1 MRLIHLSKTLALGAL
16 GVALATNLASAQ
28 CPAAD
33 ALEPNDDCL
42 SAVALANGTYTTLTV
57 EGTGGVVNED
67 FYSVNLPVGEIL
79 TVDCLF
85 SNASGDV
92 DVYFYDPATSPNC
105 GGEVLGDYL
114 VRGFTASDNENVS
127 YSNPTAAAMTIIV
140 RVELFSAVACN
151 DYDLVISTAPDPCVA
166 AIDDGLE
173 DNDSCGAAVAL
184 GAGAHSGLFTSNAD
198 EDYYLV
204 SVPADEI
211 LTIDTFYSGVTDVD
225 LELFDDL
232 ACTNQ
237 VDFSFSFG
245 GTGQVTW
252 TNGTGLAATVVLRA
266 APDAA
271 TGSCN
276 NYDLSI
282 VTVPDPCAAAIDDG
296 LEQNDSCAAAVALA
310 SGLTTGLF
318 TSVTDEDYYLINVP
332 AGDALTVDETYV
344 GTTDVDMDL
353 FDDLACTN
361 FVAGAAGVGGAGQ
374 VAWTNSTG
382 AAVTMVLRVY
392 PWATSGNCNN
402 YDLNVT
408 LVPDPCQNPLADDV
422 LEDNDDCANAVP
434 MVDGL
439 TTNLFVSKAD
449 EDFFEVTVADLD
461 ALTVNM
467 YAPVVPGDI
476 DIYLY
481 DTLATCGDLTSY
493 LVRGYT
499 STDDESITW
508 TNTTGS
514 TQTYYIQ
521 VVVWANSV
529 GDCNNYDLEIIGSGG
544 SFATPMCF
552 GDGSGTACP
561 CANESVL
568 GAGEGCKSSLGVGAI
583 LTASGS
589 ASVAADDITFT
600 VTQARANQPSMLVQ
614 GESLIAVPF
623 KDGVLCMGNP
633 TERVEVV
640 FTDANG
646 EGTTATSIVTNGNVS
661 PGDTRYYQQWFRDP
675 GGVSPCGNG
684 SNFSNGLMVIY
695 N

>member
-1 MRLIHLSKTLALGAL
+1 MRIQTISKTLTLGAL
-16 GVALATNLASAQ
+16 GAVLLSGLASAQ

-42 SAVALANGTYTTLTV
+42 TAVALANGTYNTLTV
-57 EGTGGVVNED
+57 EGTGGTVNED

-85 SNASGDV
+85 SNASGDI
-92 DVYFYDPATSPNC
+92 DVYFYDPLTSPNC
-105 GGEVLGDYL
+105 GGELVGDYL
-114 VRGFTASDNENVS
+114 VRGFTGTDNESVS
-127 YSNPTAAAMTIIV
+127 YANPGAVAMTIIV

-151 DYDLVISTAPDPCVA
+151 DYDLVISTAPDPCIA

-173 DNDSCGAAVAL
+173 ENDTCGAAVAL
-184 GAGAHSGLFTSNAD
+184 AAGAHAGLFTSTAD

-204 SVPADEI
+204 SVPMDEI
-211 LTIDTFYSGVTDVD
+211 LTIDVSYVGSTDVD

-232 ACTNQ
+232 ACANQ

-245 GTGQVTW
+245 GAGQVTW
-252 TNGTGLAATVVLRA
+252 TNTSGVAATVVLRA

-282 VTVPDPCAAAIDDG
+282 VSVPDPCAAAVDDG
-296 LEQNDSCAAAVALA
+296 LEDNDSCGAAVALA
-310 SGLTTGLF
+310 AGSTTGLF
-318 TSVTDEDYYLINVP
+318 TSVSDEDYYLISVA
-332 AGDALTVDETYV
+332 AGDSLTVDETYAGV
-344 GTTDVDMDL
+344 VDVDMDL
-353 FDDLACTN
+353 YDDLACSN
-361 FVAGAAGVGGAGQ
+361 LVSAAAGYLGTGQ
-374 VAWTNSTG
+374 VTWTNTTG
-382 AAVTMVLRVY
+382 AAASVVLRVY
-392 PWATSGNCNN
+392 PWASSGNCNN
-402 YDLNVT
+402 YDLSVT
-408 LVPDPCQNPLADDV
+408 MVPDPCQNPLADDS
-422 LEDNDDCANAVP
+422 LEDNDTCASAVP

-439 TTNLFVSKAD
+439 TTDLYVSKAD
-449 EDFFEVTVADLD
+449 EDFYEVSVADLD
-461 ALTVNM
+461 TLTVNM

-499 STDDESITW
+499 STDDETITW

-514 TQTYYIQ
+514 SQTYYIQ
-521 VVVWANSV
+521 VVVWASST
-529 GDCNNYDLEIIGSGG
+529 GDCNDYDLEIIGSGG
-544 SFATPMCF
+544 AFATAICF

-589 ASVAADDITFT
+589 ASVAADDIAFSI
-600 VTQARANQPSMLVQ
+600 TQARPNQPSMLVQ
-614 GESLIAVPF
+614 GATLIGLPF
-623 KDGVLCMGNP
+623 KDGVLCAGTP

-640 FTDANG
+640 FLDAAG
-646 EGTTATSIVTNGNVS
+646 EGTTVSSIITNGNVS
-661 PGDTRYYQQWFRDP
+661 AGDTRHYQVWFRDP

-684 SNFSNGLMVIY
+684 SNFTNGLTVIY